1 MKQTTKKQI
10 GAIAVVV
17 SMAFVLG
24 AGTALAESS
33 NVTVTWI
40 VPGDTTIVVAFPSGQ
55 GKIEFDATAQGQNF
69 TNQKAT
75 GTSSGTAA
83 IRVTNQ
89 GNQDLDITFNFTAFP
104 TGVDHVNFSTAWA
117 SNTTSWQFSDGT
129 ESTPQTMVSSLS
141 QGVSE
146 EWWAWSSGTEMP
158 ATTGTDDTMQVNSA
172 AS

>member
-1 MKQTTKKQI
+1 MRKTTKKQI

-17 SMAFVLG
+17 AMAFVLG
-24 AGTALAESS
+24 AGAVLADSS

-75 GTSSGTAA
+75 GTGAGTAA

-104 TGVDHVNFSTAWA
+104 TGVDNVSFSTAWD
-117 SNTTSWQFSDGT
+117 SNTTSFLFSDGT
-129 ESTPQTMVSSLS
+129 EDTPQTVVSSLS
-141 QGVSE
+141 QGNAE
-146 EWWAWSSGTEMP
+146 DWWAWSCGSEMP
-158 ATTGTDDTMQVNSA
+158 QTAGEDDILFVSSSA
-172 AS
+172 S